1 MGRGRQKPERRN
13 GTLLV
18 SRMGTLL
25 VSSKPILFSQS
36 YALEKRLSRLLG
48 TRRDLARTAACPVRN
63 PGLKTPSINTDA
75 VDWFHCKKALL
86 DVSAG
91 RNNGSLEHDEEEHP
105 RCRLVSLQRGVVG
118 VSTAVTATTSTTRRK
133 HLTDPRTPPA
143 QHTGRLLERSQGR
156 PPSWSTSST
165 TRTQTST
172 PERQYRSGRV
182 VVLLM

>member
-91 RNNGSLEHDEEEHP
+91 RNNRPPYASGTTHRSSPREVARAAPLLVNQLHHADADLNPGATIPEREGGRFADVSDTPLKRYSLEME
-105 RCRLVSLQRGVVG
+105 
-118 VSTAVTATTSTTRRK
+118 T
-133 HLTDPRTPPA
+133 
-143 QHTGRLLERSQGR
+143 
-156 PPSWSTSST
+156 
-165 TRTQTST
+165 
-172 PERQYRSGRV
+172 
-182 VVLLM
+182 